1 MNGDARVPGA
11 KPSEHGSEQ
20 PGDKGFIAS
29 DLDLA
34 ERRIAGKLDIPHP
47 LTQIIKNCRCL
58 SGAARDHG

>member
-1 MNGDARVPGA
+1 MVMPGYRARSLLSTV
-11 KPSEHGSEQ
+11 EQ